1 MIIEEKAAK
10 KSNIK
15 KSIYSAKPEE
25 KKERKY
31 IKTTATTSMA
41 EKNRRKA
48 IMVRGSKFLDKI
60 LKIKEEEYKKRKKP
74 NKLINKKIF
83 RYDGGKP
90 LSKQKW
96 YREIK

>member
-74 NKLINKKIF
+74 NKKI
-83 RYDGGKP
+83 
-90 LSKQKW
+90 
-96 YREIK
+96 